1 MEKLYQQDPFL
12 TRFTAQVV
20 SCAADKGGWSV
31 VLDRTA
37 FYPEGG
43 GQPWDTGTLNGI
55 PVTQVQEQDGA
66 VVHTCA
72 ARLEPGTQ
80 VEGAVNWARRFD
92 LMQQHSGEHIVSGL
106 IHSTYGY
113 DNVGFH
119 LGSDL
124 VTIDFNGPLEEEDLR
139 DIELRANQYIWEDR
153 PVSVTYPTTKEL
165 AALDY
170 RSKKAISGQ
179 VRIVSFPGA
188 DTCACCGTHVA
199 SAGQVGLVKLLSV
212 QKFREGVRVE
222 LLCGGRALSY
232 LDRVLGQNRRIS
244 NLLSAKPF
252 ETAGGVE
259 RLLGENQDLKT
270 RLARMEE
277 ARFAQLADGLAG
289 AGDVILFEEG
299 LSPDGL
305 RRLCDAVLQVCGGRC
320 ACFSGGDGE
329 GYKYAIGLRRR
340 SALLCEGTESGP
352 GRPGRRQ
359 AGLCSGFGPGREDC
373 HRGVPVRRKTEIN
386 KWCTPPGTEVGKNGI
401 LPFDHLDKE
410 ILWIIL
416 SISCSGSS
424 CSIPS
429 WAGWPKP
436 F

>member
-12 TRFTAQVV
+12 TRFTAEVV

-80 VEGAVNWARRFD
+80 VEGAVDWARRFD

-188 DTCACCGTHVA
+188 DTCACCGTHV
-199 SAGQVGLVKLLSV
+199 SSSGQVGLVKLLSC
-212 QKFREGVRVE
+212 QKFRSGVRIE
-222 LLCGGRALSY
+222 LVCGKRALDHLS
-232 LDRVLGQNRRIS
+232 RVWEQNHQIS
-244 NLLSAKPF
+244 NLLSAKAG
-252 ETAGGVE
+252 ETAGAVA
-259 RLLGENQDLKT
+259 RLLEENQTLKG
-270 RLARMEE
+270 RLAALEDT
-277 ARFAQLADGLAG
+277 RFAALAEQYRD
-289 AGDVILFEEG
+289 AGDLLLFEEG
-299 LSPDGL
+299 LSPDSL
-305 RRLCDAVLQVCGGRC
+305 RRLAAAVLETCGGRC
-320 ACFSGGDGE
+320 ACFSGQDGS
-329 GYKYAIGLRRR
+329 GYRYAIG
-340 SALLCEGTESGP
+340 
-352 GRPGRRQ
+352 Q
-359 AGLCSGFGPGREDC
+359 AGGDLRELTHTLNQALSG
-373 HRGVPVRRKTEIN
+373 RG
-386 KWCTPPGTEVGKNGI
+386 GGKPN
-401 LPFDHLDKE
+401 FVQ
-410 ILWIIL
+410 
-416 SISCSGSS
+416 GSVQAEQS
-424 CSIPS
+424 AIRDFF
-429 WAGWPKP
+429 AAL
-436 F
+436 

>member
-80 VEGAVNWARRFD
+80 VEGAVDWARRFD

-153 PVSVTYPTTKEL
+153 P
-165 AALDY
+165 
-170 RSKKAISGQ
+170 
-179 VRIVSFPGA
+179 RIGHLPHDEGA
-188 DTCACCGTHVA
+188 GCAGLSEQKGDLWAGPHCLLPWGGHLRLLRDPCGIRRA
-199 SAGQVGLVKLLSV
+199 GGAGQASLRTEVP
-212 QKFREGVRVE
+212 
-222 LLCGGRALSY
+222 GGRA
-232 LDRVLGQNRRIS
+232 
-244 NLLSAKPF
+244 
-252 ETAGGVE
+252 GG
-259 RLLGENQDLKT
+259 
-270 RLARMEE
+270 A
-277 ARFAQLADGLAG
+277 A
-289 AGDVILFEEG
+289 
-299 LSPDGL
+299 L
-305 RRLCDAVLQVCGGRC
+305 RRP
-320 ACFSGGDGE
+320 
-329 GYKYAIGLRRR
+329 
-340 SALLCEGTESGP
+340 GP
-352 GRPGRRQ
+352 
-359 AGLCSGFGPGREDC
+359 
-373 HRGVPVRRKTEIN
+373 
-386 KWCTPPGTEVGKNGI
+386 
-401 LPFDHLDKE
+401 
-410 ILWIIL
+410 
-416 SISCSGSS
+416 
-424 CSIPS
+424 
-429 WAGWPKP
+429 
-436 F
+436 

>member
-80 VEGAVNWARRFD
+80 VEGAVDWARRFD

-139 DIELRANQYIWEDR
+139 DIELRANQYIWESDWK
-153 PVSVTYPTTKEL
+153 T
-165 AALDY
+165 
-170 RSKKAISGQ
+170 I
-179 VRIVSFPGA
+179 
-188 DTCACCGTHVA
+188 
-199 SAGQVGLVKLLSV
+199 GLLKFCLLSLGICV
-212 QKFREGVRVE
+212 GMAVPEEKKKTV
-222 LLCGGRALSY
+222 LRAAFLSF
-232 LDRVLGQNRRIS
+232 VIS
-244 NLLSAKPF
+244 YIPL
-252 ETAGGVE
+252 
-259 RLLGENQDLKT
+259 
-270 RLARMEE
+270 M
-277 ARFAQLADGLAG
+277 ARFIRIIWSDE
-289 AGDVILFEEG
+289 GD
-299 LSPDGL
+299 
-305 RRLCDAVLQVCGGRC
+305 
-320 ACFSGGDGE
+320 
-329 GYKYAIGLRRR
+329 
-340 SALLCEGTESGP
+340 
-352 GRPGRRQ
+352 
-359 AGLCSGFGPGREDC
+359 
-373 HRGVPVRRKTEIN
+373 
-386 KWCTPPGTEVGKNGI
+386 W
-401 LPFDHLDKE
+401 
-410 ILWIIL
+410 
-416 SISCSGSS
+416 
-424 CSIPS
+424 
-429 WAGWPKP
+429 
-436 F
+436 